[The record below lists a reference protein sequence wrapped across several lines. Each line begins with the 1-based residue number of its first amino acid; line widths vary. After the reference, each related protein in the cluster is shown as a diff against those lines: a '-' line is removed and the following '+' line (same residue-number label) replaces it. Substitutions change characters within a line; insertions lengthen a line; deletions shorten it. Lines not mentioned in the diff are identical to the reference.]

1 MLQFLLNTQR
11 LNIGLNAVSGHSL
24 QTSVNCNDFF
34 YYLDGYDLFSVRG
47 YSKSRIR
54 VSHTEEL
61 PVAICLESGMSS
73 LGGVSALFEDGVTLF
88 NGSMRKASGKD
99 IDKFLCRG

>member
-1 MLQFLLNTQR
+1 MLEFLLNTQR
-11 LNIGLNAVSGHSL
+11 LILGLTVISDHSL

-61 PVAICLESGMSS
+61 PVAICLESGMS
-73 LGGVSALFEDGVTLF
+73 LGGINALFEDGVALF
-88 NGSMRKASGKD
+88 DGSMRKASRED
-99 IDKFLCRG
+99 IDKFLC